1 MIGRVPLSRS
11 PTFVARLWNTHFFTR
26 RRLNPR
32 HHTPM
37 NHRLLLSFALV
48 LISLAQPARAAIM
61 FADWTSA
68 SGGSGTGTVNGV
80 GFAAT
85 FSLGNGSAAQIDTV
99 SLTAPTWTP
108 DSGGAVDIVDLG
120 SQNTT
125 TLTFDEPVTNFALQ
139 FRYWRG
145 PIAQGPTDYYT
156 FSGSF
161 SGSPS
166 IVSGNA
172 GMLASSLTGNQW
184 NVTGVVDMDGTIGF
198 SGSVTSLTITPGP
211 GVTINN
217 GQQFTFSAVPEPSTY
232 AMALAGL
239 ACGGYVSLRRRK

>member
-1 MIGRVPLSRS
+1 
-11 PTFVARLWNTHFFTR
+11 
-26 RRLNPR
+26 
-32 HHTPM
+32 M
-37 NHRLLLSFALV
+37 NHIILLCFALV
-48 LISLAQPARAAIM
+48 LFSFAQPARAAIM

-68 SGGSGTGTVNGV
+68 SAGSGTGTVNGV
-80 GFAAT
+80 GFAAA

-99 SLTAPTWTP
+99 SLTSPTWTP
-108 DSGGAVDIVDLG
+108 DSAGPVDIIDLG

-145 PIAQGPTDYYT
+145 PIAQGPTNYYT
-156 FSGSF
+156 FSGDF

-172 GMLASSLTGNQW
+172 GMLASSFTGNQW
-184 NVTGVVDMDGTIGF
+184 NVDGVVDMDGTIGF
-198 SGSVTSLTITPGP
+198 SGSITSLTITPGP

-217 GQQFTFSAVPEPSTY
+217 GQQFTFSAVPEPSTCI
-232 AMALAGL
+232 MALAGL
-239 ACGGYVSLRRRK
+239 AGGGYCMFRRHKRA

>member
-1 MIGRVPLSRS
+1 M
-11 PTFVARLWNTHFFTR
+11 A
-26 RRLNPR
+26 
-32 HHTPM
+32 M
-37 NHRLLLSFALV
+37 NYKLILSFALV
-48 LISLAQPARAAIM
+48 LISLAQPGRAATM

-80 GFAAT
+80 GFAAA

-99 SLTAPTWTP
+99 SLASPTWTP
-108 DSGGAVDIVDLG
+108 DSAGTVDIVDLG
-120 SQNTT
+120 AMNTI
-125 TLTFDEPVTNFALQ
+125 TLNFDEPVTNFALQ

-145 PIAQGPTDYYT
+145 PVAQGPTEYYT
-156 FSGSF
+156 FSGDF

-184 NVTGVVDMDGTIGF
+184 NVIDVVDMDGTIGF
-198 SGSVTSLTITPGP
+198 SGSVTSLTIAPGP

-239 ACGGYVSLRRRK
+239 ACGGYSLFRRRRAR